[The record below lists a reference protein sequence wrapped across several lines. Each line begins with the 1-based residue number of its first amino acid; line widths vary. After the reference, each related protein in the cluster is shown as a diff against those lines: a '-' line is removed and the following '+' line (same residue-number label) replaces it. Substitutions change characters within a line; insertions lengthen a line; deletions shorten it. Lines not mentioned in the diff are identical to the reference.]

1 MHNQPENA
9 DTPSTTAASISDQPS
24 QSSPPPWWRGILPH
38 LLTALLTLL
47 LSIGLQS
54 LLPTRPTALAIA
66 TSTALPQPLS
76 TATAAPAATLPTQQA
91 PTALPPASDITR
103 QQLIDLHTE
112 DERIWSAIYLARAIS
127 QIADAETAMR
137 TNDLERVDQLIIAA
151 DASMAKA
158 LTRTASS
165 LRDPIAQL
173 RRDAGLMR
181 EDLYLRPEGMD
192 ARLIRLRQTL
202 LVLID
207 ADG

>member
-1 MHNQPENA
+1 
-9 DTPSTTAASISDQPS
+9 
-24 QSSPPPWWRGILPH
+24 
-38 LLTALLTLL
+38 
-47 LSIGLQS
+47 
-54 LLPTRPTALAIA
+54 
-66 TSTALPQPLS
+66 
-76 TATAAPAATLPTQQA
+76 
-91 PTALPPASDITR
+91 
-103 QQLIDLHTE
+103 
-112 DERIWSAIYLARAIS
+112 
-127 QIADAETAMR
+127 MR